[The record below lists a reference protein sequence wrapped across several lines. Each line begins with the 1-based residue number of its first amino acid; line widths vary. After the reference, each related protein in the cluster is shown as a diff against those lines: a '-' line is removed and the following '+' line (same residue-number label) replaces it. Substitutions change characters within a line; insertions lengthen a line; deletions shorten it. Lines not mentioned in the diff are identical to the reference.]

1 MSLEQQIGALV
12 KASENL
18 TGAVNGKIGEIDKEV
33 AAATTKFDQFIDSAD
48 TRYMTRVGTSVFVS
62 GDEDKFYPVY
72 IPASHPGITELQI
85 NRSVHY
91 DRRWAGALTARYLL
105 QNNGWGGYP
114 SFLILDAFGHANH
127 PTETPEIIKT
137 DGFIADYSN
146 GSAFIAGAIFWL
158 RGNHTYLISSSLRAF
173 TGVITHEELVTTS
186 VFDNG
191 NIRVFKSGFDVTY
204 SGSHIVCTIKTARN
218 LTNIPTLSYIRGV

>member
-33 AAATTKFDQFIDSAD
+33 DAATKKFDQFLDSAD

-62 GDEDKFYPVY
+62 GDKDKFYPVY
-72 IPASHPGITELQI
+72 IPASHPGVTDLQI
-85 NRSVHY
+85 NRSVHF
-91 DRRWAGALTARYLL
+91 DRNWAGGLTAKFLL
-105 QNNGWGGYP
+105 QNSGWGGYP
-114 SFLILDAFGHANH
+114 SFLVLDAFGHVEH
-127 PTETPEIIKT
+127 PTVTPLEIRT

-146 GSAFIAGAIFWL
+146 GNAFVAGAIFWL

-173 TGVITHEELVTTS
+173 IGVTIHEELVTTN
-186 VFDNG
+186 VFDHV
-191 NIRVFKSGFDVTY
+191 NIRIFKSGFDVTL
-204 SGSHIVCTIKTARN
+204 SGSNVACVIKTARN